1 MCIYFLFTKL
11 FFFINKYNESNIL
24 HIIIIINNL
33 YIFGIFSFT
42 IITKERRKLNILD
55 FSL

>member
-24 HIIIIINNL
+24 PIIIIINNL